1 MENYGQMVWN
11 KIIIFIV
18 LSIIPMIVGGWV
30 AYRKK
35 DYIARGVVISLFA
48 SWFGP
53 IFMYFQPD
61 SKARQGDT
69 GDEQSW
75 PANGPLACM
84 CFIASILVY
93 YVISQLLE
101 G

>member
-18 LSIIPMIVGGWV
+18 FSIIPMIVGGWV
-30 AYRKK
+30 AHIKK
-35 DYIARGVVISLFA
+35 DYIARGAVISLFA

-61 SKARQGDT
+61 SKAREGD
-69 GDEQSW
+69 GEDEESW
-75 PANGPLACM
+75 PSNGPLACM
-84 CFIASILVY
+84 CFVAALILY
-93 YVISQLLE
+93 YIVWSLF
-101 G
+101 

>member
-18 LSIIPMIVGGWV
+18 ISIIPMIVGGWV
-30 AYRKK
+30 AHRKK
-35 DYIARGVVISLFA
+35 DFIARGVVISLFA

-53 IFMYFQPD
+53 VFMYMQPD
-61 SKARQGDT
+61 SKARQGDAE
-69 GDEQSW
+69 DAEAW

-84 CFIASILVY
+84 CFVVAILLY
-93 YVISQLLE
+93 FVISKLLA